1 MNLRIYLI
9 LMSLGTLGCWIAWFF
24 VLNNISPIDAGLL
37 GLFFFYCSL
46 FLAIVGSFSV
56 VGFLVRRFFSKND
69 EIVFHHV
76 RQTFRQSILLSI
88 LSIGLLLLLA
98 NGLFFWWNSLL
109 LVSIF
114 IFIEIFLATN
124 KSTPT
129 V

>member
-1 MNLRIYLI
+1 
-9 LMSLGTLGCWIAWFF
+9 MSLGTLGCWIAWFF

-37 GLFFFYCSL
+37 GLFFFYFSL

-88 LSIGLLLLLA
+88 LSVGLLLLLA

-114 IFIEIFLATN
+114 IFIEIFLAT
-124 KSTPT
+124 KKPSPT